1 MTLKS
6 EFLNEINL
14 RGFIYQATDI
24 EELDKIM
31 YKKNIGGYIG
41 FDITSD
47 SLHIG
52 SLVQLMLLHWL
63 NYYGHKSIALVGG
76 GTTLIGDPSGKD
88 SARLILDKKTIDN
101 NINNITKTFHQFI
114 DINNNSLI
122 INNYDWLSELNYIN
136 FLREFG
142 SKISLNKMLTFE
154 SIKTRLDREQTLSI
168 LEFNYML
175 LQGYDFFYLNKNYDC
190 LLQMG
195 GSDQWGNILSGI
207 DFIRKIENKKAFG
220 ITSPLITNPDG
231 SKMGKTANGAIWLD
245 EKKLSNYD
253 FFQFWRNVDDANVGK
268 FLYLFTKIP
277 IDEIKKLSKLKDKEI
292 NVAKEYLAF
301 EVTKIVRGEKAAQ
314 EAKDISSNLFN
325 SKINDFRAKS
335 YTINI
340 DNIVNETFNLIDAVE
355 KLDLVKTRS
364 ETKRLIKSNGL
375 KINDIIYNETNYS
388 LKKFTDINEIKITI
402 GKKKIGILKLE
413 KAK

>member
-1 MTLKS
+1 MALKS
-6 EFLNEINL
+6 AFLNEINL

-31 YKKNIGGYIG
+31 HKKSIGGYIG

-52 SLVQLMLLHWL
+52 SLVQLMLLYWL
-63 NYYGHKSIALVGG
+63 DYYDHKSIALVGG

-88 SARLILDKKTIDN
+88 VTRKILDKKTIDE
-101 NINNITKTFHQFI
+101 NIDKISKTFNQFI
-114 DINNNSLI
+114 DINKNASI

-154 SIKTRLDREQTLSI
+154 SIKARLDRQQNLSI

-175 LQGYDFFYLNKNYDC
+175 LQGYDFFYLNKNYEC
-190 LLQMG
+190 LLQLG

-207 DFIRKIENKKAFG
+207 DFIRKINNNKAFG
-220 ITSPLITNPDG
+220 ITSPLITNSDG
-231 SKMGKTANGAIWLD
+231 SKMGKTADGAIWLD
-245 EKKLSNYD
+245 SNKFSNYD
-253 FFQFWRNVDDANVGK
+253 FFQFWRNVDDGNVIK

-277 IDEIKKLSKLKDKEI
+277 IDEIKRLSKLKDKEI
-292 NVAKEYLAF
+292 NIAKEYLAF
-301 EVTKIVRGEKAAQ
+301 EVTKIVRGEKAAK
-314 EAKDISSNLFN
+314 EAKDISTNLFN
-325 SKINDFRAKS
+325 SKINDSRAKS

-340 DNIVNETFNLIDAVE
+340 NSITNDTFNLIDAVE

-364 ETKRLIKSNGL
+364 ETKRLIKSNGI
-375 KINDIIYNETNYS
+375 KINDTTYNENTYS
-388 LKKFTDINEIKITI
+388 LKNFANSNEIKITV
-402 GKKKIGILKLE
+402 GKKKIGLLRLKN
-413 KAK
+413 